1 MNYKRLIAY
10 IKPYKVR
17 FMWAMVCMC
26 VFAAMTSGSML
37 LIKVLFD
44 KVLTNNNTGVADT
57 SFITKMVNFTGMGNL
72 VNTADKMDMLLI
84 IIVLIPIVFSIK
96 SLADYGKNYLLNY
109 IGQNIIRVLRDQLY
123 GKLIHLSHDFYVR
136 NSSSK
141 IMSRVTNDINALYNA
156 VLKVPS
162 CLIKDG
168 LTVIAMIILLFY
180 LHWKFAF
187 IAIVIVPVV
196 TIPLIQFARK
206 MRKASKEGQI
216 QMAEI
221 YSSLQEMLSGFSV
234 IKAFCQEEHEKNKF
248 KKDNDAYYHIQQRL
262 LRVEARSSPIMEA
275 LGSFVAAVVLWFGG
289 KEVLSGQWAPG
300 SFIAFF
306 GALFSIYQPL
316 KSFAQ
321 LNSTI
326 QQAITASERVFEIL
340 DEKPTI
346 FDKLHATVMPKFS
359 NKIEYK
365 NVSFSYGTGKQILNS
380 INVTIPSGKT
390 FAFVGAS
397 GSGKTTIANL
407 LLRFYDVKGGEILI
421 DGKNINDVKIN
432 SLRAQIGVVSQDV
445 LLFNESVRYNI
456 AYGKM
461 NASEEEIES
470 VAKAA
475 NAHSFISK
483 MPDKY
488 NTIVGE
494 RGIKLSGGEK
504 QRIAIARAMLKNP
517 PILILDEATS
527 ALDTESEKLVQEA
540 IENLMRNRTVIL
552 IAHRLTTVKNSDK
565 IIVIDRGNIAE
576 TGTHDELLLKNGIY
590 TKLHDMQ

>member
-1 MNYKRLIAY
+1 MNYKRMIAY
-10 IKPYKVR
+10 IRPYKVR
-17 FMWAMVCMC
+17 LTWAMVCMC
-26 VFAAMTSGSML
+26 VFALMTSAYML
-37 LIKVLFD
+37 LIKLLFD
-44 KVLTNNNTGVADT
+44 NVLSNNPPAAGD
-57 SFITKMVNFTGMGNL
+57 SFINKILNATGLSN
-72 VNTADKMDMLLI
+72 VINTSDKMDMLLVI
-84 IIVLIPIVFSIK
+84 IFLIPIVFAVK
-96 SLADYGKNYLLNY
+96 GLADYGKNYLLNY
-109 IGQNIIRVLRDQLY
+109 IGQNIIRLLRDQLY
-123 GKLIHLSHDFYVR
+123 GKLIQLSHDFYVR

-162 CLIKDG
+162 CVIKDG
-168 LTVIAMIILLFY
+168 FTVVAMIVLLFY

-187 IAIVIVPVV
+187 IAIVIVPL
-196 TIPLIQFARK
+196 IILPLVQFARK

-234 IKAFCQEEHEKNKF
+234 IKAFCQEDHEKNKF

-275 LGSFVAAVVLWFGG
+275 LGSIVAAIVLWFGG

-300 SFIAFF
+300 AFVAFF

-326 QQAITASERVFEIL
+326 QQAVTASERIFEIL

-346 FDKLHATVMPKFS
+346 FDKQNAQELPRFS
-359 NKIEYK
+359 DKIEYK
-365 NVSFSYGTGKQILNS
+365 NVSFDYGTDKKILNS
-380 INVTIPSGKT
+380 VNVTIPAGKT

-421 DGKNINDVKIN
+421 DGKNIHDVKLN
-432 SLRAQIGVVSQDV
+432 SLREQIGVVSQDV
-445 LLFNESVRYNI
+445 LLFNETVRYNI

-461 NASEEEIES
+461 DATDSEIEA

-475 NAHSFISK
+475 NAHNFISK

-494 RGIKLSGGEK
+494 RGMKLSGGEK

-540 IENLMRNRTVIL
+540 IENLMKNRTVIL
-552 IAHRLTTVKNSDK
+552 IAHRLTTVKNADQ
-565 IIVIDRGNIAE
+565 IIVIDKGNIAE
-576 TGTHDELLLKNGIY
+576 TGTHEQLLAKNGIY

>member
-10 IKPYKVR
+10 VKPYKVR

-26 VFAAMTSGSML
+26 VFAVMTSGSML

-44 KVLTNNNTGVADT
+44 KVLANNNTGVADT

-72 VNTADKMDMLLI
+72 INTSDKMDMLLI
-84 IIVLIPIVFSIK
+84 IIILIPIVFSIK

-168 LTVIAMIILLFY
+168 LTVIAMIVLLFY

-234 IKAFCQEEHEKNKF
+234 IKAFCQEDHEKNKF
-248 KKDNDAYYHIQQRL
+248 KKDNDAYYNIQQSL

-289 KEVLSGQWAPG
+289 KEVLNGQWAPG

-326 QQAITASERVFEIL
+326 QQAVTASERVFEIL

-346 FDKLHATVMPKFS
+346 FDKLHATEMPKFS

-421 DGKNINDVKIN
+421 DGTNINDVKIN

-445 LLFNESVRYNI
+445 LLFNETVRYNI

-461 NASEEEIES
+461 SATNQEIEA

-475 NAHSFISK
+475 NAHNFISK
-483 MPDKY
+483 MPDQY

-552 IAHRLTTVKNSDK
+552 IAHRLTTVKNADQ

-576 TGTHDELLLKNGIY
+576 TGTHEELLVKNGIY

>member
-1 MNYKRLIAY
+1 MNYKRAIAY

-17 FMWAMVCMC
+17 FAWAMVCMC
-26 VFAAMTSGSML
+26 VFALMTSAYML
-37 LIKVLFD
+37 LIKLLFDRILSNNPPADNGAID
-44 KVLTNNNTGVADT
+44 KVL
-57 SFITKMVNFTGMGNL
+57 NFTGLSGWL
-72 VNTADKMDMLLI
+72 NTSDKMDMLLI
-84 IIVLIPIVFSIK
+84 IIILIPIVFAIK
-96 SLADYGKNYLLNY
+96 GLADNGKNYLLNY
-109 IGQNIIRVLRDQLY
+109 IGQNIIRLLRDQLY
-123 GKLIHLSHDFYVR
+123 GKLIQLSHDFYVR

-141 IMSRVTNDINALYNA
+141 IMSRVTNDINALYTA

-162 CLIKDG
+162 CVIKDG
-168 LTVIAMIILLFY
+168 LTVIAMICLLFY
-180 LHWKFAF
+180 LHWKFAL
-187 IAIVIVPVV
+187 IGVVIVPL
-196 TIPLIQFARK
+196 IILPLVQFARK

-234 IKAFCQEEHEKNKF
+234 IKAFSQEDHEKKKF

-275 LGSFVAAVVLWFGG
+275 LGSIVAAIVLWFGG
-289 KEVLSGQWAPG
+289 REVLSGQWAPG
-300 SFIAFF
+300 AFVAFF

-326 QQAITASERVFEIL
+326 QQAITASERIFEIL

-346 FDKLHATVMPKFS
+346 FDKQGSEELPKFS

-365 NVSFSYGTGKQILNS
+365 NVSFDYGVGKQILNNV
-380 INVTIPSGKT
+380 NVTIPAGKT

-397 GSGKTTIANL
+397 GSGKTTVANL

-421 DGKNINDVKIN
+421 DGKNIRDVKLN

-445 LLFNESVRYNI
+445 LLFNETVRYNI
-456 AYGKM
+456 SYAKM
-461 NASEEEIES
+461 DATDEEIET

-475 NAHSFISK
+475 NAHNFISK

-488 NTIVGE
+488 NTVVGE
-494 RGIKLSGGEK
+494 RGMKLSGGEK
-504 QRIAIARAMLKNP
+504 QRIAIARSMLKNP

-540 IENLMRNRTVIL
+540 IENLMKNRTVIL
-552 IAHRLTTVKNSDK
+552 IAHRLTTVKNADQ
-565 IIVIDRGNIAE
+565 IIVIDKGNIAE
-576 TGTHDELLLKNGIY
+576 TGTHEELLAKNGIY